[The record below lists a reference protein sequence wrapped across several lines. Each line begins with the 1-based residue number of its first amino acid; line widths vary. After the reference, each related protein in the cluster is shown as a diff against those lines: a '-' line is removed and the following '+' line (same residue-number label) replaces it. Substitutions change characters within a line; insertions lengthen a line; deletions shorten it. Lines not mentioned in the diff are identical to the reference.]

1 MSVDSLSAEV
11 TFQKFQWTKLT
22 EGGLTT
28 ENVSAGF
35 ERVSFLL
42 GVELAPASEREA
54 LLLASVFLSGQQKRE
69 TDRIKKAIGRQ

>member
-1 MSVDSLSAEV
+1 MSAEV

-35 ERVSFLL
+35 ERVSFLP

-54 LLLASVFLSGQQKRE
+54 LLQSSVFLLGQQKRE
-69 TDRIKKAIGRQ
+69 TDVVKKPSVVSDSE